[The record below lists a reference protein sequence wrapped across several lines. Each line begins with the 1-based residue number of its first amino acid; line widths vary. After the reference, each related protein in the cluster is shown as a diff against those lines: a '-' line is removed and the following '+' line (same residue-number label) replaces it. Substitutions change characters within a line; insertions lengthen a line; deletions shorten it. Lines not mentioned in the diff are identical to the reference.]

1 MSTNPADMNRQ
12 YFTVAELVERERTDT
27 ESYPWAVPDRRPRAL
42 TPATELLRREGVR
55 IDGASE
61 LSGDKM
67 HVDKLLRREA
77 EQPVRDERR
86 PRRTAA
92 IASAAA
98 LSGLTIAGLIALS
111 PGNSTPTSNNAA
123 GNPGDPQSGTSP
135 TERGES
141 SPTTTQ
147 LKRASNEKQ
156 DESKQR
162 VRTTDGGSATGAS
175 NGGSAGNGTG
185 TGGTGTGGGSQPG
198 STPGSPDQPA
208 PPSNPDG
215 PDSPSPQPPPS
226 DSKPAPQPPKDEPQ
240 EPNDPVGDLLGGVGD
255 TVGTVGDTLGDTVG
269 GILNPVTGTISGTL
283 NLG

>member
-1 MSTNPADMNRQ
+1 MSTNSADMNRQ

-67 HVDKLLRREA
+67 HVAKLLRREA
-77 EQPVRDERR
+77 EQPAQDERR
-86 PRRTAA
+86 PRRATA

-123 GNPGDPQSGTSP
+123 GNLGDPQSGASP
-135 TERGES
+135 TERGEA

-156 DESKQR
+156 NESKHGAQ
-162 VRTTDGGSATGAS
+162 TADGGSTTGGS
-175 NGGSAGNGTG
+175 NGGSAGNGAG
-185 TGGTGTGGGSQPG
+185 TGSGGGSQPG
-198 STPGSPDQPA
+198 ATPGSPDQPA
-208 PPSNPDG
+208 PP
-215 PDSPSPQPPPS
+215 DSPDNPVPQPPPS
-226 DSKPAPQPPKDEPQ
+226 DNDPALQPPKD
-240 EPNDPVGDLLGGVGD
+240 EPNDPVGDLLDGVGD
-255 TVGTVGDTLGDTVG
+255 VLD
-269 GILNPVTGTISGTL
+269 PVTGTISGTL